1 MRNRVVCAGVCLGL
15 WSAAFCGVL
24 GAAPAA
30 DDPQGAGSPS
40 RNNVSNVTHLPVEWN
55 VGQFEPK
62 TGEWLPASAKG
73 IRWVARLGSQT
84 YGTPVAAGGKVFC
97 ATNNGAGWLDQYP
110 ASVDLGCLLCFT
122 ESGGRF
128 LWQLSRKKLA
138 GGDAVDFPQVG
149 ICCSPLVEPAKN
161 RLWLVTNRCE
171 VVCAEIDPA
180 KPGSRQPEV
189 LWSFDI
195 MRELGV
201 VPHNMTCCSLT
212 AAGDLLLVSTSN
224 GVDKLHKT
232 VPAPNAPSFIA
243 LDKNSGRLVWADG
256 SPGAN
261 IVHGQW
267 SSPAFAVIGGVGQAI
282 FAGGD
287 GWVYSFRVDSTAAA
301 GDLPSKAPRLR
312 RGDAPPGPPAPGSA
326 APPRPTLLW
335 KFDCNPKTSVWKDG
349 GQGDRA
355 TLVATPLIHADRVY
369 IGTGDDPEFGEGPG
383 HLWCIDASK
392 RGDVSPELVLDR
404 SGKPLPPRRL
414 QAANPAAGDVVRPNP
429 NSAAVWHYTGR
440 AAAAA
445 PAPPDAPP
453 ADFKQTMHRTL
464 STAVIKDDLLV
475 IADLSGLVHCLDARS
490 GRVHWTY
497 DMLSAVWGS
506 PLVADGKVYL
516 GDEDG
521 DVVVFALSPTL
532 KILAKN
538 NMGAAIYTTPVAAD
552 GMLFVATRT
561 HLVAVGPEK

>member
-1 MRNRVVCAGVCLGL
+1 
-15 WSAAFCGVL
+15 
-24 GAAPAA
+24 
-30 DDPQGAGSPS
+30 
-40 RNNVSNVTHLPVEWN
+40 
-55 VGQFEPK
+55 
-62 TGEWLPASAKG
+62 
-73 IRWVARLGSQT
+73 
-84 YGTPVAAGGKVFC
+84 
-97 ATNNGAGWLDQYP
+97 
-110 ASVDLGCLLCFT
+110 
-122 ESGGRF
+122 
-128 LWQLSRKKLA
+128 
-138 GGDAVDFPQVG
+138 VG

-171 VVCAEIDPA
+171 VVCAAIDPA
-180 KPGSRQPEV
+180 KPGSRQPEI
-189 LWSFDI
+189 LWSFDM

-224 GVDKLHKT
+224 GVDKLHKA
-232 VPAPNAPSFIA
+232 VPAPAAPSFIA
-243 LDKNSGRLVWADG
+243 LEKNSGRLVWADG

-287 GWVYSFRVDSTAAA
+287 GWVYSFRVNPAAGAGESRLAGGLRPPFARDDPAGARNPLPGRGSQAAPADARAGAAA
-301 GDLPSKAPRLR
+301 
-312 RGDAPPGPPAPGSA
+312 PGPA
-326 APPRPTLLW
+326 APPRPALLW
-335 KFDCNPKTSVWKDG
+335 KFDCNPKASVWKDG

-355 TLVATPLIHADRVY
+355 TLVATPLIHAERVY

-383 HLWCIDASK
+383 HLWCIDATK

-414 QAANPAAGDVVRPNP
+414 QAANPAAGDVVRTNP

-440 AAAAA
+440 AAAGDHVSRGA
-445 PAPPDAPP
+445 PASPDAPP

-475 IADLSGLVHCLDARS
+475 IADLAGLVHCLDTRS

-506 PLVADGKVYL
+506 PLVADGKIYL

-538 NMGAAIYTTPVAAD
+538 SMGAAIYTTPLAAD
-552 GMLFVATRT
+552 GMLLVATRT
-561 HLVAVGPEK
+561 HLVAVGPGK

>member
-1 MRNRVVCAGVCLGL
+1 VL
-15 WSAAFCGVL
+15 W
-24 GAAPAA
+24 AAPAA
-30 DDPQGAGSPS
+30 DDPQGAGAPS
-40 RNNVSNVTHLPVEWN
+40 RNNVSDVSNLPVEWN
-55 VGQFEPK
+55 VGRFEPK
-62 TGEWLPASAKG
+62 TGEWLPDSAKG

-138 GGDAVDFPQVG
+138 GGDALDFPQVG
-149 ICCSPLVEPAKN
+149 ICCSPLVEPAKH

-171 VVCAEIDPA
+171 VVCAGIDPA
-180 KPGSRQPEV
+180 EPGSRQPEI
-189 LWSFDI
+189 LWSFDM

-224 GVDKLHKT
+224 GVDKLHKA
-232 VPAPNAPSFIA
+232 VPAPAAPSFIA
-243 LDKNSGRLVWADG
+243 LEKNTGRLVWADG

-301 GDLPSKAPRLR
+301 GDLPSEAPRLR
-312 RGDAPPGPPAPGSA
+312 RGDAPPGPAAPGAA
-326 APPRPTLLW
+326 APPRPALLW

-355 TLVATPLIHADRVY
+355 TLVATPLIHRERVY

-383 HLWCIDASK
+383 HLWCIDATK

-414 QAANPAAGDVVRPNP
+414 QAANPAAGDVLRTNP

-440 AAAAA
+440 AAAGDHASHGA
-445 PAPPDAPP
+445 PASPDAPP

-475 IADLSGLVHCLDARS
+475 IADLSGLVHCLDART

-506 PLVADGKVYL
+506 PLLADGKIYL

-532 KILAKN
+532 KVLAKN
-538 NMGAAIYTTPVAAD
+538 NMGAAIYTTLVAAD

-561 HLVAVGPEK
+561 HLVAVGPGR

>member
-1 MRNRVVCAGVCLGL
+1 L
-15 WSAAFCGVL
+15 WSAAFCGL
-24 GAAPAA
+24 LWAAPAA
-30 DDPQGAGSPS
+30 DDPQGAGAPS
-40 RNNVSNVTHLPVEWN
+40 RNNVSEVTNLPVEWN
-55 VGQFEPK
+55 VGQFESK

-73 IRWVARLGSQT
+73 VRWVARLGSQT

-110 ASVDLGCLLCFT
+110 ARVDLGCLLCFT

-128 LWQLSRKKLA
+128 LWQLSRKKLP

-149 ICCSPLVEPAKN
+149 ICCSPLVEPAKH
-161 RLWLVTNRCE
+161 RFWLVTNRCE
-171 VVCAEIDPA
+171 VVCAETDPA
-180 KPGSRQPEV
+180 KPGSRQPEI
-189 LWSFDI
+189 LWSFDM

-212 AAGDLLLVSTSN
+212 AAGELLLVNTSN
-224 GVDKLHKT
+224 GVDKSHKT
-232 VPAPNAPSFIA
+232 VPAPAAPSFIA
-243 LDKNSGRLVWADG
+243 LEKNSGRLVWADG

-287 GWVYSFRVDSTAAA
+287 GWVYSFRVSSGDSSPA
-301 GDLPSKAPRLR
+301 KAPRLR
-312 RGDAPPGPPAPGSA
+312 RGDESTGATPPGSA
-326 APPRPTLLW
+326 ALPRPELLW
-335 KFDCNPKTSVWKDG
+335 KFDCNPKTSMWKDG

-355 TLVATPLIHADRVY
+355 TLVATPLIHAGRVY

-383 HLWCIDASK
+383 HLWCIDASQ

-404 SGKPLPPRRL
+404 AGKPLPPRRL
-414 QAANPAAGDVVRPNP
+414 QAADPAAGDVVRANP

-440 AAAAA
+440 AAANAPAA
-445 PAPPDAPP
+445 PGAPP

-475 IADLSGLVHCLDARS
+475 IADLSGLVHCLDART

-497 DMLSAVWGS
+497 DMLSAVWGT
-506 PLVADGKVYL
+506 PLVADGKIYL

-521 DVVVFALSPTL
+521 DMVVFALAPTL
-532 KILAKN
+532 KVLAKN

-561 HLVAVGPEK
+561 HLVAVGPGK